1 MSDTLGR
8 RLISASAL
16 LTMLVVLIFAGMVY
30 AIGDLRNAGRQE
42 RHSEEVIAASS
53 AMQTLVLNL
62 ETSSRGYV
70 ITRKQPFLGP
80 WTRNV
85 DAFPGQAANFVAR
98 LNGEPQQQQLAR
110 SIVAGV
116 RSYIDDYSKGL
127 VATARSEPSAAAAIV
142 SAGEGKRRVDAL
154 RAKFGT
160 LVAAETDL
168 AAHERANA
176 EAAGR
181 WATRAG
187 IAGIIGSAL
196 LILVF
201 AVYLARAIVRPLR
214 RMAVEAGTLTT
225 YDVSV
230 HEPEAGR
237 NASLKRQNTALELQS
252 DGLKAH
258 QVTMEAHQVT
268 MEAHQVTLER
278 LVDIN
283 RALLDASV
291 DGIRLVDLEG
301 RTLLANSVI
310 EHLTTAIFGVPKYA
324 TLQEGS
330 AIADRLT
337 DPASYLATMET
348 IAADPDCAT
357 RDDFEL
363 ADVRRAFER
372 HTGPVH
378 DSAGELIGR
387 IIVIREITAERDAAR
402 LKSELV
408 ATVSHELRTP
418 LTGVLGFAELL
429 MHHDRDDDTGRRYLQ
444 TIHSEAQ
451 RLTALV
457 DDFLDVQKIEA
468 GRFTLALESFELAAL
483 LEHEVEIFAAQATKH
498 RLEFETPDEPLAMVG
513 DRNRIG
519 QVIANLL
526 SNAIKYSP
534 AGGAVT
540 ITAIPRE
547 GFARVMVS
555 DSGLGIPKD
564 QQAQVFTRFFRV
576 DSSDT
581 REIGGTGLGL
591 ALCHEIVTA
600 HGGRI
605 GFESTEGVGST
616 FWFELPSAWRASAAD
631 NRARVLVIEDDPA
644 LATLLAE
651 CLALDGLEVEMAAAG
666 ESGLE
671 RALANPPAVVCLD
684 IFLPGALDGWQVLVQ
699 LKANPLT
706 AHVPVIVCTGEKG
719 RSTAATLGA
728 TEFVAKPFTGD
739 QLREAVARQLSAER
753 SSVLVVDDDLALR
766 RLVVETLARDGGELR
781 EAADGLEALAMIAV
795 RPPDVLVMDL
805 AMPKLDGFAMLD
817 RLLERAE
824 TRQIPVVVLT
834 GRDLTGAERRLLRE
848 RNASVLEKR
857 KYSGDQ
863 LRWLVRQALGQAA
876 EPAPVSTRAA

>member
-1 MSDTLGR
+1 
-8 RLISASAL
+8 
-16 LTMLVVLIFAGMVY
+16 
-30 AIGDLRNAGRQE
+30 
-42 RHSEEVIAASS
+42 
-53 AMQTLVLNL
+53 
-62 ETSSRGYV
+62 
-70 ITRKQPFLGP
+70 
-80 WTRNV
+80 
-85 DAFPGQAANFVAR
+85 
-98 LNGEPQQQQLAR
+98 
-110 SIVAGV
+110 
-116 RSYIDDYSKGL
+116 
-127 VATARSEPSAAAAIV
+127 
-142 SAGEGKRRVDAL
+142 
-154 RAKFGT
+154 
-160 LVAAETDL
+160 
-168 AAHERANA
+168 
-176 EAAGR
+176 
-181 WATRAG
+181 
-187 IAGIIGSAL
+187 
-196 LILVF
+196 
-201 AVYLARAIVRPLR
+201 
-214 RMAVEAGTLTT
+214 
-225 YDVSV
+225 
-230 HEPEAGR
+230 
-237 NASLKRQNTALELQS
+237 
-252 DGLKAH
+252 
-258 QVTMEAHQVT
+258 
-268 MEAHQVTLER
+268 
-278 LVDIN
+278 
-283 RALLDASV
+283 
-291 DGIRLVDLEG
+291 
-301 RTLLANSVI
+301 
-310 EHLTTAIFGVPKYA
+310 
-324 TLQEGS
+324 
-330 AIADRLT
+330 
-337 DPASYLATMET
+337 MET

-402 LKSELV
+402 VKSELV

-429 MHHDRDDDTGRRYLQ
+429 MHHDLDDDTGRRYLQ

-483 LEHEVEIFAAQATKH
+483 LEHEVEIFAAQATNH
-498 RLEFETPDEPLAMVG
+498 RLEFDTPDEPLAMVG

-644 LATLLAE
+644 LATLLGE
-651 CLALDGLEVEMAAAG
+651 CLALDGLEVEMAATG

-671 RALANPPAVVCLD
+671 RALAHPPAVVCLD
-684 IFLPGALDGWQVLVQ
+684 IYLPGALDGWQVLVQ

-706 AHVPVIVCTGEKG
+706 THVPVIVCTGEKG

-805 AMPKLDGFAMLD
+805 AMPKLDGFEMLD

-834 GRDLTGAERRLLRE
+834 GRELTVAERRLLRE

>member
-1 MSDTLGR
+1 VTEVPGR
-8 RLISASAL
+8 RLITASAL
-16 LTMLVVLIFAGMVY
+16 LTMLVALLFAAMLFANRDVR
-30 AIGDLRNAGRQE
+30 DAGRRA
-42 RHSEEVIAASS
+42 RHSEQVITAAS
-53 AMQTLVLNL
+53 AMQTIVLNL
-62 ETSSRGYV
+62 ETSARGYV
-70 ITRKQPFLGP
+70 ITREETYLDP
-80 WTRNV
+80 WKRNLAGFPASAAAF
-85 DAFPGQAANFVAR
+85 DA
-98 LNGEPQQQQLAR
+98 LAR
-110 SIVAGV
+110 TEPRERGIERAIVVNV
-116 RSYIDDYSKGL
+116 RSYIDDYSKTL
-127 VATARSEPSAAAAIV
+127 VATARLDPPAAAEIV
-142 SAGEGKRRVDAL
+142 RSGEGKHRVDAL
-154 RAKFGT
+154 RTQFGT
-160 LVAAETDL
+160 LLATESAV
-168 AAHERANA
+168 AAHERAQA
-176 EAAGR
+176 DAAGR
-181 WATRAG
+181 SATRAG
-187 IAGIIGSAL
+187 IAGILGSAL
-196 LILVF
+196 LILGF
-201 AVYLARAIVRPLR
+201 AVYLARAIVTPLR
-214 RMAVEAGTLTT
+214 RMAAAAVTT

-230 HEPEAGR
+230 REPEAGR
-237 NASLKRQNTALELQS
+237 AASLERQNTALELQS

-258 QVTMEAHQVT
+258 QVTLEAHQVT

-278 LVDIN
+278 IVDIN

-291 DGIRLVDLEG
+291 DGIRLVDLNG

-310 EHLTTAIFGVPKYA
+310 EHLTTEIFGIPKYA

-348 IAADPDCAT
+348 IANDPDCAT

-363 ADVRRAFER
+363 ADIRRAFER
-372 HTGPVH
+372 HTGPVR

-387 IIVIREITAERDAAR
+387 IIVVREITAERDAAR

-429 MHHDRDDDTGRRYLQ
+429 MHHDLDDDTGRRYLQ

-483 LEHEVEIFAAQATKH
+483 LEHQVEIFAAQMTNH

-540 ITAIPRE
+540 ITAIARE
-547 GFARVMVS
+547 GFARVTVS
-555 DSGLGIPKD
+555 DSGLGIPIE
-564 QQAQVFTRFFRV
+564 QQGQVFTRFFRV

-605 GFESTEGVGST
+605 GFESSEGVGST
-616 FWFELPSAWRASAAD
+616 FWFELPSAWHASAAD

-644 LATLLAE
+644 LATLLSE
-651 CLALDGLEVEMAAAG
+651 CLALDGLEVELAATG

-671 RALANPPAVVCLD
+671 RALARPPAVVCLD
-684 IFLPGALDGWQVLVQ
+684 IYLPGALDGWQVLVQ

-719 RSTAATLGA
+719 RSTATTLGA
-728 TEFVAKPFTGD
+728 TEFLAKPFTGD

-795 RPPDVLVMDL
+795 RAPDVLVMDL
-805 AMPKLDGFAMLD
+805 GMPKLDGFGVLD

-863 LRWLVRQALGQAA
+863 LRWLVRHALGQAA
-876 EPAPVSTRAA
+876 EPAPISTRAA